1 MKKKI
6 ILFAAIIAVFIVL
19 PFMLTGFW
27 IRLVTYILM
36 FSVLAS
42 ALNIISGFTG
52 YAAFGNMVFFGLGAY
67 TVSVL
72 MNKAGFPFVAAF
84 LAAGCVAIVMAVLL
98 GMLLL
103 RLKGHYF
110 ALGTLGAAE
119 AVKYIIDNMTKLTGG
134 GQGTTVP
141 SMKGN
146 PYMTNTFFYFAMF
159 AMLIVILIVAY
170 RISKNRLGYAFKSIR
185 ANEEAAGVMGID
197 TTRYKI
203 ISWSIS
209 ALFTGLT
216 GAIYAYWFS
225 YIDPP
230 TVFDVMWVVKMF
242 VMILIGGAGTV
253 FGPVIGAFI
262 LETISELVWSRFL
275 NLHLGILGTII
286 ILVVLFMPNGI
297 ISLVNQG
304 KSLKTVAAGFRRGSG
319 RGAPRGQTA
328 EDRVRTAAAD
338 RVRTAAADRV
348 GKNRRDR

>member
-1 MKKKI
+1 MNRKALFLI
-6 ILFAAIIAVFIVL
+6 IPAVLFIAL
-19 PFMLTGFW
+19 PFILTGFW
-27 IRLVTYILM
+27 VRLVTYILM

-67 TVSVL
+67 TTAVFMTKMGML
-72 MNKAGFPFVAAF
+72 FPIALIGSAT
-84 LAAGCVAIVMAVLL
+84 VAIAMAILL

-119 AVKYIIDNMTKLTGG
+119 AVKFIIDNMTELTGG
-134 GQGTTVP
+134 GQGITLP
-141 SMKGN
+141 MMKGS
-146 PYMTNTFFYFAMF
+146 PAVVNTAFYFMMF
-159 AMLIVILIVAY
+159 VLLIIILIVTW
-170 RISKNRLGYAFKSIR
+170 RLSKNRLGYAFKAIR

-197 TTRYKI
+197 TTKYKI
-203 ISWSIS
+203 LSWSLS
-209 ALFTGLT
+209 AIFTGLA
-216 GAIYAYWFS
+216 GSVYAYWFS

-286 ILVVLFMPNGI
+286 ILVVLFMPNGLL
-297 ISLVNQG
+297 SLVTGG
-304 KSLKTVAAGFRRGSG
+304 KGPNDLVRKRKPRREVNTNG
-319 RGAPRGQTA
+319 
-328 EDRVRTAAAD
+328 
-338 RVRTAAADRV
+338 
-348 GKNRRDR
+348 